1 MPESSKEKISMFSH
15 VAKEQVICLPDVNNI
30 YQVPLILFEY
40 NLAKWFAE
48 RLSLKDVN
56 YDLRLAS
63 PINDIDCM
71 KNSNALMQKWADL
84 AERSDNLTK
93 VVIIAMVGKYT
104 TQTDTY
110 KSIITALANA
120 GLEANRKVVI
130 NYVDSSDLEKS
141 CEQEDPVKYHEAW
154 QNVCKADGVLVP
166 GGFGSRGVEGK
177 ILAANW
183 ARINSKPYLGICL
196 GFQCAVIEFSRNV
209 LNLKDA
215 NSAEFSKETP
225 NQVVIEMPE
234 HNQGQMGG
242 TMRLGKRRTLFIKD
256 TSILKKL
263 YGNVD
268 HVDERHRH
276 RYEVNPKYV
285 NDLENHGMIFTGR
298 SEDGNRMEVMELND
312 HPYYVGVQYHPEY
325 LSRPTK
331 PSPPYVGFILASCS
345 KLKPYLK
352 NLANNNYSLEHA
364 SATINT
370 LTRKKSVQLNN
381 DNLHHLNDS

>member
-1 MPESSKEKISMFSH
+1 MPEATKEKVSMFSH
-15 VAKEQVICLPDVNNI
+15 VEKEQVICIPDVSNV
-30 YQVPLILFEY
+30 YQVPLMLFEY
-40 NLAKWFAE
+40 KLAKWFAE

-56 YDLRLAS
+56 CDLRLSS
-63 PINDIDCM
+63 PSNDIEQM
-71 KNSNALMQKWADL
+71 KNSNALMQKWAEL
-84 AERSDNLTK
+84 AEKADNLTK
-93 VVIIAMVGKYT
+93 EVVISMVGKYT
-104 TQTDTY
+104 TQSDTY
-110 KSIITALANA
+110 TSIVKALGYA

-130 NYVDSSDLEKS
+130 KYIDSSDLEKA

-154 QNVCKADGVLVP
+154 QKVCKADGILVP
-166 GGFGSRGVEGK
+166 GGFGSRGVEGM
-177 ILAANW
+177 ICAANW
-183 ARINSKPYLGICL
+183 ARTNNKPYLGICL

-242 TMRLGKRRTLFIKD
+242 TMRLGKRRTVF
-256 TSILKKL
+256 TNESSVMKKL

-276 RYEVNPKYV
+276 RYEVNLKYI

-298 SEDGNRMEVMELND
+298 SEDGKRMEIMELNN
-312 HPYYVGVQYHPEY
+312 HPYFVGCQYHPEY

-331 PSPPYVGFILASCS
+331 PSPPYVGFIMAASS
-345 KLKPYLK
+345 KLKAHLK
-352 NLANNNYSLEHA
+352 NLANNNYSLETTF
-364 SATINT
+364 SESLSNDR
-370 LTRKKSVQLNN
+370 RKSFGFHGI
-381 DNLHHLNDS
+381 HHFQDISN